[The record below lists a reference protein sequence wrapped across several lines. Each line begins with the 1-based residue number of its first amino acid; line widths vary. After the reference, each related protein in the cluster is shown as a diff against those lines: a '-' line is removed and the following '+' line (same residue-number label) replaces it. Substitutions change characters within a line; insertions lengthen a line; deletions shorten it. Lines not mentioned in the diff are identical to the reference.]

1 MKIPAEEAA
10 KIALSYRQELV
21 VVAGYDGRTLEVA
34 TFGNGPMAK
43 DMAAD
48 WGDAIPAALG
58 FDAGARM
65 VHEDYRATPEAVAK
79 KRIDDLTLE
88 VQNLR
93 LTSQKADDIIRE
105 IAFVVPTVT
114 NLGRMRVC
122 DVEQVFRLKKMAA
135 EARDILMS

>member
-10 KIALSYRQELV
+10 RIALNFQHELV
-21 VVAGYDGRTLEVA
+21 VVAGYDGKTLEVA
-34 TFGNGPMAK
+34 TFGKGPMAK

-48 WGDAIPAALG
+48 WGEAIPTALG
-58 FDAGARM
+58 FNPGERTI
-65 VHEDYRATPEAVAK
+65 HEDYRATPEAVAK

-93 LTSQKADDIIRE
+93 LTTQRADDIIRE

-114 NLGRMRVC
+114 ELGRARVC

-135 EARDILMS
+135 EARDILKG